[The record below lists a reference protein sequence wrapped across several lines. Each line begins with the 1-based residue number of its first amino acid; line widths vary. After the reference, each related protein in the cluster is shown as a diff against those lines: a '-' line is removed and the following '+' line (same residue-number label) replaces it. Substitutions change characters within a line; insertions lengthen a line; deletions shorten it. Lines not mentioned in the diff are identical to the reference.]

1 MSTNKKLITFLD
13 TIGRNIIGEEAEEQ
27 KEGYLAVKNPVI
39 VHIVPNPQTNQ
50 MSLQL
55 FPVFFKEFQAD
66 KDEDTVWFYKKDNIV
81 ESNNIT
87 LDFKLQAQYTNMFSK
102 IIVPDNTI
110 VTPESEEPLT
120 QKPQGKVV
128 KLFDD

>member
-1 MSTNKKLITFLD
+1 MAKKLVTFLD
-13 TIGRNIIGEEAEEQ
+13 TIGRTIIGEEAEVQ
-27 KEGYLAVKNPVI
+27 KEGFLVVKNPVI

-50 MSLQL
+50 MTLQL
-55 FPVFFKEFQAD
+55 FPAFFKEFQAD

-81 ESNNIT
+81 ESNNVT

-102 IIVPDNTI
+102 IILPDNTI
-110 VTPESEEPLT
+110 TTPNNANA
-120 QKPQGKVV
+120 QGNVV